1 MSECPTV
8 GGEGSA
14 YCFDQKSGVPGKG
27 GFLFY
32 GDKDQSGA
40 TYFPTV
46 TRNEF
51 IVRTK
56 IVVSDVFITCS
67 KFESGSLRELWT
79 TRTNCYGG
87 VKIVGDLVV
96 AADGIYR
103 IDSGECLVSIPK
115 EDVDIRT
122 RSVLYDDLFI
132 VSRGDGQSFSV
143 NVKSGQKSNVE
154 VGPLERFST
163 ATGIA
168 LGVDRA
174 ERKLVATSLVSSSVL
189 WRFNLTPLLEGSGWN
204 LTQRVVPV
212 CIRNNICYLVVG
224 QWLVLID
231 LISGDLINKFEYF
244 DSSVQSKLVTVFP
257 GLLMGS
263 HCHANQIASNG
274 SDICLINYGHPSWIM
289 LLDSEMKMRW
299 LHITSEQAAGAIVGG
314 NIFTTS
320 ESYHRAYDLLSGNE
334 IWKSELKSSCNNI
347 FVFGESSVC
356 FEDANGYVEI
366 FDVGV

>member
-1 MSECPTV
+1 MIS
-8 GGEGSA
+8 GGWWERA
-14 YCFDQKSGVPGKG
+14 QLC
-27 GFLFY
+27 
-32 GDKDQSGA
+32 QS
-40 TYFPTV
+40 TRVFQRFP
-46 TRNEF
+46 
-51 IVRTK
+51 
-56 IVVSDVFITCS
+56 
-67 KFESGSLRELWT
+67 
-79 TRTNCYGG
+79 
-87 VKIVGDLVV
+87 
-96 AADGIYR
+96 
-103 IDSGECLVSIPK
+103 
-115 EDVDIRT
+115 

-231 LISGDLINKFEYF
+231 FISGDFINKFDYF
-244 DSSVQSKLVTVFP
+244 DSCVQSKLVTVFP